1 MHILL
6 VEDDETLASGVQT
19 ALLGDAYHV
28 THVASGDVAD
38 QLLQQTSFDLVLLDF
53 TLPKMDGSEVLRR
66 LRERGNH
73 TPVIVLTA
81 RGGLQDKIIGLDL
94 GADDYLAKPFD
105 LAELEARI
113 RARLRRSPPLPDNTI
128 GGVVLD
134 RSRRTARFAGIEIEL
149 SARELEL
156 LELLLSNLNKIVS
169 REQILA
175 RFSCGEEV
183 VGDNALEVYVHRLRR
198 RFTFPGFDLKTVR
211 GIGYMLMQ
219 VA

>member
-6 VEDDETLASGVQT
+6 VEDDETLANGVQT
-19 ALLGDAYHV
+19 ALTGDSYNV
-28 THVASGDVAD
+28 THVASGDAAD
-38 QLLQQTSFDLVLLDF
+38 QALQQKVYDLILLDL

-66 LRERGNH
+66 LRERGSH

-81 RGGLQDKIIGLDL
+81 RGGLQDRIIGLDL
-94 GADDYLAKPFD
+94 GADDYLAKPFA

-113 RARLRRSPPLPDNTI
+113 RARLRRSQPLTEKTI

-134 RSRRTARFAGIEIEL
+134 RLRHTACCGGIELEL

-156 LELLLSNLNKIVS
+156 LEVLLNNLNKIVS

-175 RFSCGEEV
+175 HFVCGEEV
-183 VGDNALEVYVHRLRR
+183 VGDNALEVYVHRLRK
-198 RFTFPGFDLKTVR
+198 RFIFPGFDLKTIR
-211 GIGYMLMQ
+211 GVGYMLTQ
-219 VA
+219 LS